1 MSAPRQLKIAVERPA
16 RESPTAPPDRFSRVQ
31 WIVGVLTERVIDG
44 TYAPGERIREAVL
57 QDEFGFSNGPVR
69 EALQRLVADG
79 LAVRSPWQGVRV
91 IELTE
96 HDVIALFE
104 LRGALLERAA
114 MLAARNNLPETAAS
128 GERLRKT
135 LAAKFSAARAGRVP
149 MVTGDATD
157 WVMAVAGNHY
167 ITEVWQKTMR
177 KSRIYV
183 YRSMK
188 KTAGAG
194 AEPILN
200 TLIDA
205 IVQRKPL
212 AARRAAAAHTH
223 QLLVDLGLVESRGRH
238 G

>member
-1 MSAPRQLKIAVERPA
+1 MSVEPLPA
-16 RESPTAPPDRFSRVQ
+16 TGEARAASAAGPGRFSRVQ

-57 QDEFGFSNGPVR
+57 QEEFGFSNGPIR

-91 IELTE
+91 VELTE
-96 HDVIALFE
+96 QDVIALFE

-114 MLAARNNLPETAAS
+114 ELAARTRRPETAAS
-128 GERLRKT
+128 AERLRKT

-157 WVMAVAGNHY
+157 WVMEVAGNRH
-167 ITEVWQKTMR
+167 ITEVWQKTML

-188 KTAGAG
+188 KTAGAA

-200 TLIDA
+200 ALIDA
-205 IVQRKPL
+205 IVLGKPL
-212 AARRAAAAHTH
+212 AARRAAAAHTR
-223 QLLVDLGLVESRGRH
+223 QMLVDLGLAPTQGRH
-238 G
+238 D